1 MWPTTNGLRCLARDE
16 AELVRG
22 AIGMMLDQLVAEGRE
37 GDPQCDYGIEWF
49 DQWDWQQR
57 IWLLEHLTL
66 ALLTDL
72 DPPSPAAIW
81 EATIDAIFQE
91 VYQLV
96 ELEIERGAGMAEPN
110 SWRRYVV
117 EAFIE
122 QHGRQPEITFSETDI
137 DSWQVII
144 TQLADAILGVR
155 LYQQAESFRD
165 GEIEQTQKFLRQKGL
180 PDDFL
185 EQIPP
190 LRTVDQ
196 TQRSIDQIQALLCR

>member
-1 MWPTTNGLRCLARDE
+1 MWPTTNGLRCLAGDE
-16 AELVRG
+16 WELVRG

-37 GDPQCDYGIEWF
+37 GDPQNYYGIEWF

-57 IWLLEHLTL
+57 IWLIEHVTL

-81 EATIDAIFQE
+81 EATIDAVFQE
-91 VYQLV
+91 IYQLV
-96 ELEIERGAGMAEPN
+96 ELEIAGGAGMAEAN
-110 SWRRYVV
+110 SWRRCVV

-122 QHGRQPEITFSETDI
+122 QHGREPGITFSDTDL
-137 DSWQVII
+137 DSWQLII

-155 LYQQAESFRD
+155 LYLQAESFRD
-165 GEIEQTQKFLRQKGL
+165 GDIEQTKKFLTQKGL

-190 LRTVDQ
+190 LRSV
-196 TQRSIDQIQALLCR
+196 DQIQLSIDHIQTLVIR

>member
-1 MWPTTNGLRCLARDE
+1 VWPTTNGLRCLAGDE
-16 AELVRG
+16 GELVRG
-22 AIGMMLDQLVAEGRE
+22 AIGMMLDHLVAEGRE
-37 GDPQCDYGIEWF
+37 GDPQNCYGIEWF
-49 DQWDWQQR
+49 DQWDSQQR

-66 ALLTDL
+66 ALLTDV

-91 VYQLV
+91 IYQLV
-96 ELEIERGAGMAEPN
+96 ELEIAGGAGMAEPN
-110 SWRRYVV
+110 SWRQCVI
-117 EAFIE
+117 EAFVA
-122 QHGRQPEITFSETDI
+122 QHEREPGITFSETDI
-137 DSWQVII
+137 NSWHMII
-144 TQLADAILGVR
+144 TQLADTILGVR

-196 TQRSIDQIQALLCR
+196 TQRSIDQIQALVCR